1 MDLLKE
7 HIQKLININ
16 EEEEKY
22 KKKINDIKNEKEKI
36 NEYIINFIETN
47 NIKDKNIIM
56 GDKKINYVNNKISD
70 TVTKKLILERLKIY
84 LKNEEEAIN
93 ATNFI
98 YSDRNK
104 SDKKFI
110 KIIDIK
116 K

>member
-1 MDLLKE
+1 MDSLKE
-7 HIQKLININ
+7 YIQKLIDIN

-22 KKKINDIKNEKEKI
+22 KKRINTIKDEKEKI
-36 NEYIINFIETN
+36 NEYIINFMESN

-56 GDKKINYVNNKISD
+56 GDKKINYVNSKISD
-70 TVTKKLILERLKIY
+70 TITKKLILERLKIF
-84 LKNEEEAIN
+84 LKSEENAIN

-104 SDKKFI
+104 SEKKII